1 MVEADVV
8 RPAGRPVLHV
18 AQVGVP
24 IDQHVSAAEQRQQSE
39 AELQCRRLELCHGG
53 VPAVQRGAVTSHR
66 ERGQPPL
73 ELPEARGG
81 RDVGAQ
87 QVAAVDVP
95 DRRRRKQ
102 SKVRGGRGQSCGARK
117 DALTVCYTGPRCPC
131 PSRSCLSPSLRCST
145 SRNRTCRPPSPL
157 EGPRWKKRGRLS
169 ALRVNLKPARRTSAP
184 TDVDLLS
191 PQMYLHC
198 LSLVLHLP
206 LKQRPCG
213 QTRRSM
219 SSLSNELKSGFS
231 YLILLTGVSIHL
243 VHIWWT
249 LRSQRTRTIRSFT
262 FFIIQGLVKPMS
274 YLNILKCFRVLWA
287 HNAPGFVAGLKGFSY
302 HTQNERMLLH

>member
-18 AQVGVP
+18 AQVGVS
-24 IDQHVSAAEQRQQSE
+24 IDQHVSATEQRQQSE
-39 AELQCRRLELCHGG
+39 AELQCRRRELCHRS

-102 SKVRGGRGQSCGARK
+102 RSHTAKSGGGGVGGARK
-117 DALTVCYTGPRCPC
+117 DTLTVCYTGPRCPC

-157 EGPRWKKRGRLS
+157 EGPRWKTRKTFSFASEPQTCETHVCPDRCGL
-169 ALRVNLKPARRTSAP
+169 T
-184 TDVDLLS
+184 LS
-191 PQMYLHC
+191 PNVFTLPVFGFAPSIKAATLWTDAQKYK
-198 LSLVLHLP
+198 LSL
-206 LKQRPCG
+206 
-213 QTRRSM
+213 
-219 SSLSNELKSGFS
+219 
-231 YLILLTGVSIHL
+231 
-243 VHIWWT
+243 
-249 LRSQRTRTIRSFT
+249 
-262 FFIIQGLVKPMS
+262 
-274 YLNILKCFRVLWA
+274 
-287 HNAPGFVAGLKGFSY
+287 
-302 HTQNERMLLH
+302 

>member
-39 AELQCRRLELCHGG
+39 AELECRRRELCHRS

-102 SKVRGGRGQSCGARK
+102 QSHTAKSVGG
-117 DALTVCYTGPRCPC
+117 GPGRTH
-131 PSRSCLSPSLRCST
+131 SLFVT
-145 SRNRTCRPPSPL
+145 LDP
-157 EGPRWKKRGRLS
+157 G
-169 ALRVNLKPARRTSAP
+169 V
-184 TDVDLLS
+184 
-191 PQMYLHC
+191 
-198 LSLVLHLP
+198 LVLPAVAFL
-206 LKQRPCG
+206 RPFDVQLLVTELVG
-213 QTRRSM
+213 RR
-219 SSLSNELKSGFS
+219 
-231 YLILLTGVSIHL
+231 
-243 VHIWWT
+243 
-249 LRSQRTRTIRSFT
+249 R
-262 FFIIQGLVKPMS
+262 
-274 YLNILKCFRVLWA
+274 LWRG
-287 HNAPGFVAGLKGFSY
+287 HDGKKEEDFQLC
-302 HTQNERMLLH
+302 E